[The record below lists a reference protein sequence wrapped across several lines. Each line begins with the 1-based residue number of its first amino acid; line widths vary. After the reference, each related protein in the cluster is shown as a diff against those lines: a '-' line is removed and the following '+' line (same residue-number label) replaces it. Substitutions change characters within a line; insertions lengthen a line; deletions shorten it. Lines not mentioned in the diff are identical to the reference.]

1 MNAFCSS
8 IGKVRFDLLRTMGG
22 TSIPNHQKK
31 ARELALQQ
39 FQKPDYLLGG
49 DCLFVG
55 LQEQLALGCDR
66 PNRSQMIAGQIMLQD
81 RCQPTRC
88 VTADNHRQQI
98 EPGFIY
104 EEDGSPF
111 PDGLFLSLG
120 QRVCHQP
127 SISSAFCCLARIFGF
142 WGVQF
147 SSFRM
152 RLTCAG

>member
-8 IGKVRFDLLRTMGG
+8 IRKVRFDLLRTMGG
-22 TSIPNHQKK
+22 TSIPKHQKK
-31 ARELALQQ
+31 TCELVLQQ
-39 FQKPDYLLGG
+39 FQKLDHLLGG
-49 DCLFVG
+49 DRLFVG
-55 LQEQLALGCDR
+55 LQEELTLGCDR
-66 PNRSQMIAGQIMLQD
+66 PNRSQMITGQIFLQNW
-81 RCQPTRC
+81 CQPTRS

-104 EEDGSPF
+104 EENGPPF

-127 SISSAFCCLARIFGF
+127 SISSGFCCLARIFGF